1 VVPISCKP
9 SEKWI
14 PILAKKQSSE
24 NLQRR
29 RREGVDKEKI
39 RRR

>member
-1 VVPISCKP
+1 MKSDTNYGKKTILRKP
-9 SEKWI
+9 
-14 PILAKKQSSE
+14 SSE

-29 RREGVDKEKI
+29 RREGGGREKV